1 MVMQVVFIQNIK
13 GIAKKGDIKNVKEGY
28 FQNFLAPNKLA
39 VPATEG
45 KLKEAEELRKK
56 MIIEKG
62 RLVEEAKNVQKKL
75 EGLKLIIKKKCH
87 DQKLYA
93 AITEKDLI
101 DEILVKSKVRLGK
114 ENFAVPVSI
123 KTIGNVEISL
133 ELAEGVNC
141 KIILDVQSE

>member
-1 MVMQVVFIQNIK
+1 MQVVFIQNIK
-13 GIAKKGDIKNVKEGY
+13 GIAKTGDIKNVKEGY
-28 FQNFLAPNKLA
+28 FQNYLAPNKLA
-39 VPATEG
+39 VVATPA
-45 KLKEAEELRKK
+45 KLKEAEELKKK

-75 EGLKLIIKKKCH
+75 EGLKIVMKRKSH

-101 DEILVKSKVRLGK
+101 EEILAKSKVRLTR

-123 KTIGNVEISL
+123 KTTGNVEVAL
-133 ELAEGVNC
+133 ELAEGVGC
-141 KIILDVQSE
+141 KITLEVQSE